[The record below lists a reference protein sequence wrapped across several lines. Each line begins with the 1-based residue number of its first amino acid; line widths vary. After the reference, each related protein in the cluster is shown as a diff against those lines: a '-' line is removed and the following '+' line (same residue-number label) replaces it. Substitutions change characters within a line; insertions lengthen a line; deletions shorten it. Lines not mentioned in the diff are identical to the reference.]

1 MNLENYSSWL
11 VIWRFCVTREEPEFF
26 YRYSWFYYSILRGPA
41 NGYRRLSRVTGMRFG
56 IWSLDFR
63 DFAFFKHCFY
73 CKNRSLK
80 RVFYSLIFV
89 NRENEI
95 VMPVIRDVHESCQR
109 PPCTTLDENHQ
120 GQATHKKPSITKNSN
135 IYDLCKSWLSFCL
148 LNLNH
153 RPYRNHVSKPFP
165 MQCLCYF
172 LQSFDG

>member
-1 MNLENYSSWL
+1 MKTLTSVDEESRTGVFSWCLISWFYFLRNVNLENYSSWL

-26 YRYSWFYYSILRGPA
+26 YRYSWFYYSIPHDFETQVLPMVRDV
-41 NGYRRLSRVTGMRFG
+41 YRERLVCDLQYGAIRYDLA
-56 IWSLDFR
+56 IR
-63 DFAFFKHCFY
+63 DSAFFKHCFY

-120 GQATHKKPSITKNSN
+120 GQATHIKTFYNKKQQHLWS
-135 IYDLCKSWLSFCL
+135 
-148 LNLNH
+148 
-153 RPYRNHVSKPFP
+153 V
-165 MQCLCYF
+165 
-172 LQSFDG
+172 

>member
-1 MNLENYSSWL
+1 MVRDVYRERL
-11 VIWRFCVTREEPEFF
+11 VCDLQYGAI
-26 YRYSWFYYSILRGPA
+26 RYDLAI
-41 NGYRRLSRVTGMRFG
+41 
-56 IWSLDFR
+56 R
-63 DFAFFKHCFY
+63 DSAFFKHCFY